1 METVMINKNLLIV
14 EFLGTFFFLSV
25 ILHSFDDSRI
35 GAFGISAALLTAI
48 YLGGSLSGGHYNPAV
63 TVAMFLDNKL
73 TLSVALLYIVVQ
85 LCGAYGAY
93 IFNNHVLKNKI

>member
-1 METVMINKNLLIV
+1 VYTLLA
-14 EFLGTFFFLSV
+14 
-25 ILHSFDDSRI
+25 SFDPVASH
-35 GAFGISAALLTAI
+35 LP
-48 YLGGSLSGGHYNPAV
+48 SGEIAV

-93 IFNNHVLKNKI
+93 IFNNYVLKNKI